1 MAQGF
6 SSPPDPINFKA
17 RVWEVVRSI
26 PAGKVATYGQIAALI
41 PVPIGISE
49 RDYKAF
55 SPRWVG
61 GAMASCPPDVP
72 WQRVV
77 NAQGKISVRGDSE
90 NQQRDLLEEEGV
102 QFDARSRI
110 DLRQFGW
117 TGPAKE

>member
-1 MAQGF
+1 
-6 SSPPDPINFKA
+6 
-17 RVWEVVRSI
+17 
-26 PAGKVATYGQIAALI
+26 
-41 PVPIGISE
+41 
-49 RDYKAF
+49 
-55 SPRWVG
+55 
-61 GAMASCPPDVP
+61 MASCPPDVP